1 MRHKY
6 NNTENIKRQS
16 IIYRLSFLLP
26 KNKKGDVKMVNHIY
40 IYHISKGVDVLDS
53 RPEAVFT
60 HTANEILQE
69 RVEREKR
76 LSAIKAKRKYSLLSR
91 IASIFI

>member
-1 MRHKY
+1 
-6 NNTENIKRQS
+6 
-16 IIYRLSFLLP
+16 
-26 KNKKGDVKMVNHIY
+26 MVNHTY
-40 IYHISKGVDVLDS
+40 IYHIAKGVDVLDS
-53 RPEAVFT
+53 RPEAVIT

-69 RVEREKR
+69 RVERERR